1 MNVSVINDEVVFK
14 PIKITVAWDP
24 GRRKVVYDICADYKE
39 EESGQA
45 GRCVTSCRQSALK
58 KLLFL
63 DEREQM
69 IGLHQETR
77 NNWNKKMK
85 PPPYHAHPLPPEWNM
100 FMEIRWK
107 KQKFSMVHYREIN

>member
-77 NNWNKKMK
+77 NNWNKKK
-85 PPPYHAHPLPPEWNM
+85 WSLLPTMLTLFPQSG
-100 FMEIRWK
+100 IYLWK
-107 KQKFSMVHYREIN
+107 SD

>member
-77 NNWNKKMK
+77 NKWNKKNE
-85 PPPYHAHPLPPEWNM
+85 ASSLPCSPSSPRVEYIYGNQ
-100 FMEIRWK
+100 IK
-107 KQKFSMVHYREIN
+107 KNRSLAWFTIEK